1 MLRITGCPTTEAIG
15 ELVLEPGGSIAI
27 IGPNGS
33 GKTSLL
39 RFVALGRAPHPI
51 DMCKV
56 YVGSEILDSR
66 DPSVRARLGI
76 HYIPSERL
84 VFPELTVE
92 ENIKLGMVA
101 GNVPRSERK
110 KILEEMYTLLPIMAQ
125 RRNQLAG
132 TLSGGE
138 QKILSIA
145 RALSARARI
154 LLIDE
159 PSAGLAPKAID
170 IIYDLFKKLRSRGVS
185 MIIAEQSIVPLVR
198 NQDAVDTVYV
208 THNRR
213 LLAAYKPKDLL
224 GIDVIRSYFGL
235 RG

>member
-1 MLRITGCPTTEAIG
+1 MLRIAGCPTTEAIG

-39 RFVALGRAPHPI
+39 RFVALGTAPYPI

-56 YVGSEILDSR
+56 YVGAKILDSR
-66 DPSVRARLGI
+66 DPSERARLGI

-101 GNVPRSERK
+101 GNIPRSERR
-110 KILEEMYTLLPIMAQ
+110 KILEEIYTLLPIMAQ

-170 IIYDLFKKLRSRGVS
+170 TIYDLFKKLRSRGVS
-185 MIIAEQSIVPLVR
+185 IIIAEQSVVPFVR

-208 THNRR
+208 AHNRR
-213 LLAAYKPKDLL
+213 ILAAYKPKDLL
-224 GIDVIRSYFGL
+224 GVDVIRNYFGL
-235 RG
+235 KG